1 MAGYQN
7 IAINKNQIWSC
18 KKEYNDEF
26 GNLIKGDHD
35 FFVLVLSA
43 PKKLNKMLYMRVQP
57 VSSMVS
63 YKAEDDVLIEDNAIL
78 GYPFIIE
85 TWNEQPVLTI
95 VLEKYIGTISDYFP
109 FTSEP
114 SSLTEEQIEFR
125 NNEVKNSAY
134 LRQSVLSNLA
144 FNESKVSKKTIVT
157 YWPQLL
163 IAASLIGVIL
173 LLWQPTKVTNRK
185 APELYAYVAPD
196 KIELIKTGDQLRGTE
211 YAVPGM
217 SYQNSER
224 AIEGLTYFDSGDFKD
239 AVGPLEGIDSLNY
252 HPEILF
258 YLALAQLKSNQNS
271 EAIQNLEYLT
281 SIKNFK
287 SSQLVYYYL
296 SLGYIQSGEIVKARR
311 ILRSIIE
318 NKQQYSK
325 TASEILSKL
334 RWF

>member
-18 KKEYNDEF
+18 KMEYNDEF

-35 FFVLVLSA
+35 YFVFVLSA
-43 PKKLNKMLYMRVQP
+43 PKKLNKMQYMRVQP
-57 VSSMVS
+57 ISSLVS

-95 VLEKYIGTISDYFP
+95 VLDKYIRTLSDYFP

-144 FNESKVSKKTIVT
+144 FNESKISKKTIVT

-163 IAASLIGVIL
+163 IAASLFGVIF
-173 LLWQPTKVTNRK
+173 LLWQPTKIPNKK
-185 APELYAYVAPD
+185 APELYAYVSPD
-196 KIELIKTGDQLRGTE
+196 KIVLIKTEDQLRGTE
-211 YAVPGM
+211 YLVPGM
-217 SYQNSER
+217 SPQNSEN
-224 AIEGLTYFDSGDFKD
+224 AIEGLTYFDTGDFNN
-239 AVGPLEGIDSLNY
+239 AVGSFERIDSLNY
-252 HPEILF
+252 HPDILF
-258 YLALAQLKSNQNS
+258 YLAIAQLKSNRS
-271 EAIQNLEYLT
+271 IEAIKNFEYLT
-281 SIKNFK
+281 SRIDFK
-287 SSQLVYYYL
+287 STELAYYYL
-296 SLGYIQSGEIVKARR
+296 SLGYIQSGEIVKGRR
-311 ILRSIIE
+311 MLRSIVKT
-318 NKQQYSK
+318 NQQYAK
-325 TASEILSKL
+325 AASEILTKL